1 MKNSFQLFLLE
12 RDDKKDLGEDRE
24 VLIRQAALSYGVS
37 ENELRSEKIL
47 RSKNG
52 KPFFEKLDI
61 HFSISHSE
69 SLWACLMGPFNCG
82 LDVQYVKP
90 CNFAKIAGRFFSE
103 REKEYVKRSGLDGFF
118 DIWVRREAFGKYT
131 GEGFFG
137 YMPEFITEENSLA
150 MHLAVPYREIRSE
163 IPIQLETPVQF
174 ETQVRIETLIRFE
187 TPFVGDNIKCAVCIP
202 AEAGGERTDG
212 TEAGGKA
219 RNSSEPSVNIVSD
232 WKKGEKI

>member
-1 MKNSFQLFLLE
+1 MNNSFQLFLLE
-12 RDDKKDLGEDRE
+12 RDDRKDLSKDRE

-37 ENELRSEKIL
+37 ENELQSEKIC
-47 RSKNG
+47 RSKTG

-103 REKEYVKRSGLDGFF
+103 REKEYVKGSGLDGFF

-137 YMPEFITEENSLA
+137 HMPEFVTEENSLA
-150 MHLAVPYREIRSE
+150 MYLAVPCGEIRSE
-163 IPIQLETPVQF
+163 NPIQFETPVRF
-174 ETQVRIETLIRFE
+174 GTLVRFE
-187 TPFVGDNIKCAVCIP
+187 TPFVGDKIKCAVCIP
-202 AEAGGERTDG
+202 AEAGGECTDG
-212 TEAGGKA
+212 TDAVGKA
-219 RNSSEPSVNIVSD
+219 RNSSEPSVKIVSD